1 MSGEIDIAIV
11 GAGAAGIAA
20 ARRAQDYGLSFALLE
35 ARDRIGG
42 RCHTDT
48 ASLGV
53 TWDRGAH
60 WLHSAAVNPL
70 THMAEA
76 LGHPYLRRESFI
88 DRTLHLGNRL
98 ATRDERAD
106 YQHAIDA
113 AFDAV
118 DALGE
123 KGLDVPVAE
132 AHDRGS
138 RWYRLIEHLHEAI
151 SAFPPER
158 ISALDLYRYYDSGE
172 NWPLIRGY
180 GALLEALGAHLPVSL
195 KTPVT
200 GVDWSGQGVALETPK
215 GTVRAKAAIITV
227 STNVLAQGL
236 IRFSPVLPSAMQ
248 GALDGVPTGVA
259 NKVAIKF
266 SRDVFGLPDTS
277 YASFMDERDP
287 ARHALSFQIRP
298 FGQELAIA
306 YLGGRFA
313 EEMEREGEAA
323 MIDMATSAL
332 AEMFGSSIRG
342 AVERAVATGWGADP
356 YALGAYSSALPGHA
370 EDRLRLAEPVGERI
384 FLAGEAVHPSW
395 FSTVQGAFLSGR
407 DAAERACLAIGHCS
421 C

>member
-1 MSGEIDIAIV
+1 MSDQVDIAII

-48 ASLGV
+48 TSLGL

-70 THMAEA
+70 THMADA
-76 LGHPYLRRESFI
+76 LDQPYLKRESFI
-88 DRTLHLGNRL
+88 DRTLHLGSRL
-98 ATRDERAD
+98 ATEAEKAD
-106 YQHAIDA
+106 YQRAIDA
-113 AFDAV
+113 GFEAV
-118 DALGE
+118 DVLG
-123 KGLDVPVAE
+123 KQGLDVPVSD
-132 AHDRGS
+132 AHDREA

-180 GALLEALGAHLPVSL
+180 GALVEALGAHLPVSL
-195 KTPVT
+195 ETPVT
-200 GVDWSGQGVALETPK
+200 AVDWSGRGVALETPK
-215 GTVRAKAAIITV
+215 GTVKAKAVIVTV
-227 STNVLAQGL
+227 STNVLARGLIHFAPALPQGL
-236 IRFSPVLPSAMQ
+236 QA
-248 GALDGVPTGVA
+248 ALEGVPTGVA

-287 ARHALSFQIRP
+287 ARHAMSFQIRP

-313 EEMEREGEAA
+313 DEMEREGAA
-323 MIDMATSAL
+323 SMIDMAQTAL
-332 AEMFGSSIRG
+332 ADMFGSSILG
-342 AVERAVATGWGADP
+342 SVERAVATGWGADP

-370 EDRLRLAEPVGERI
+370 EDRMTLAKPVGERI

-407 DAAERACLAIGHCS
+407 DAAERACLAIGRRT
-421 C
+421 

>member
-1 MSGEIDIAIV
+1 MSGQVDIAII

-48 ASLGV
+48 TSLGL

-70 THMAEA
+70 TRAADA
-76 LGHPYLRRESFI
+76 LGHPYLKHESFI
-88 DRTLHLGNRL
+88 DRTLHLGSHL
-98 ATRDERAD
+98 AAEAEKAD
-106 YQHAIDA
+106 YQRAIDA

-118 DALGE
+118 DALGA
-123 KGLDVPVAE
+123 KGLDVPVAQ

-180 GALLEALGAHLPVSL
+180 GALVEALGAHLPVSL
-195 KTPVT
+195 ETPVT
-200 GVDWSGQGVALETPK
+200 AVDWSGQGVMLETPK
-215 GTVRAKAAIITV
+215 GTVKAKAVIVTV
-227 STNVLAQGL
+227 STNVLTRGL
-236 IRFSPVLPSAMQ
+236 IRFAPVLPQ
-248 GALDGVPTGVA
+248 GLQAALAGVPTGVA

-277 YASFMDERDP
+277 YASFMDERDLK
-287 ARHALSFQIRP
+287 RHALSFQVRP

-323 MIDMATSAL
+323 MIDMAKSAL
-332 AEMFGSSIRG
+332 ADMFGSSILG
-342 AVERAVATGWGADP
+342 SVEKAAATGWGMDP
-356 YALGAYSSALPGHA
+356 YALGAYSSALPACA
-370 EDRLRLAEPVGERI
+370 EDRLTLAEPVGDRI

-407 DAAERACLAIGHCS
+407 DATERACLAIGHRA
-421 C
+421 